1 MQSQQSQSSIPPARH
16 SLSTNHIKEVVH
28 QLGDRAQHRA
38 QKVVDGAYSIAEE
51 IANSITHG
59 LGALLSIAAL
69 VLMVVL
75 AVTQSSTIAV
85 VASAIYGVS
94 LILLFL
100 ASTLYHSFQEPGV
113 KKSLKVFDHCAIY
126 LLIAGTYTPFMLI
139 SLQGAWG
146 YTMTAVIWSLALFGI
161 IFKLFFTEKFPKL
174 SLFTYI
180 FMGWLIVVAS
190 SELVSKVPVG
200 GLVLLAVGG
209 LVYTSGTIFYASDK
223 IPYNHAIWHGF
234 VLGGAICHFFAIYLY
249 VIPTA

>member
-1 MQSQQSQSSIPPARH
+1 MKHNAREIEINFDA
-16 SLSTNHIKEVVH
+16 LSTEHLKEVAH
-28 QLGDRAQHRA
+28 NLSHKAQQQAH
-38 QKVVDGAYSIAEE
+38 KVVEGAYSIAEE
-51 IANSITHG
+51 IANSVTHG
-59 LGALLSIAAL
+59 IGAILSIAAL

-85 VASAIYGVS
+85 VASAIYGAS
-94 LILLFL
+94 LIILFL
-100 ASTLYHSFQEPGV
+100 ASTLYHSYQNPAL
-113 KKSLKVFDHCAIY
+113 KKSLKIFDHCAIY

-146 YTMTAVIWSLALFGI
+146 YSMTAVIWSLALFGI
-161 IFKLFFTEKFPKL
+161 IFKIFYTEKFPKI

-180 FMGWLIVVAS
+180 FMGWLIIVAS
-190 SELVSKVPVG
+190 TEMVSKVPTG

-209 LVYTSGTIFYASDK
+209 LVYTLGTIFYAADN

-234 VLGGAICHFFAIYLY
+234 VLGGAISHFFAIYLY